1 MEHAVY
7 LVVNAESGMAEQS
20 AGRQNK
26 PMVSSFPTIE
36 SRLQHVMTACR
47 YPSTARFMEAIGE
60 KPQQWRNWVMRDS
73 LGRAYAKVKTTT
85 GASIDWLMTGEG
97 EPFPEGAIIYSG
109 PQTSADLMARIVDLE
124 RDIVDVV
131 SAMSISLER
140 FSATTPDAGKAVAA
154 DLRAYLSR
162 PGRPSAVLPEL
173 LRAIERAASPAP
185 ASAPGKKSQRSK

>member
-1 MEHAVY
+1 
-7 LVVNAESGMAEQS
+7 MAEHS
-20 AGRQNK
+20 AAGHNK
-26 PMVSSFPTIE
+26 RMVSPYPTVE
-36 SRLQHVMTACR
+36 SRLQHVMETCR
-47 YPSTARFMEAIGE
+47 YPSTARFMDAVGE

-73 LGRAYAKVKTTT
+73 LGRAYPKVKAAT

-97 EPFPEGAIIYSG
+97 EPFPEGAIPYNG
-109 PQTSADLMARIVDLE
+109 PQASADLLARIVDLE

-173 LRAIERAASPAP
+173 LRAIERAASPAAP
-185 ASAPGKKSQRSK
+185 AAGGKKSQRSK